1 VAESKP
7 IPVTD
12 VPPRPTRATDAHK
25 HTTGRVG
32 ILGGGPGM
40 SGAAVLCGLGALRA
54 GAGLVRVFC
63 AAASQPIVATS
74 EPCLMTTALPDGDPT
89 DFLEPLIDG
98 PDWWTVLAVG
108 PGLGRSENA
117 LAAVR
122 HVCASK
128 AVPIVLDADG
138 LAPLFESGPNAF
150 VAHGPAAGFDVI
162 TWPAV
167 ITPHAGEMRRLREGA
182 GLSPQDEQD
191 DDTRV
196 RAAHEYACLIDGVV
210 VYKGPRTVVADPTR
224 AYVNTTGNPGM
235 ATGGM
240 GDVLTGLIA
249 SLIGQGMEPFDA
261 SRLAVYV
268 HGLAADRLA
277 KNVGAIGYLAREV
290 ADALPAALTEASAPR
305 IGFR

>member
-1 VAESKP
+1 MAESKP
-7 IPVTD
+7 ILVTD
-12 VPPRPTRATDAHK
+12 VPPRPPRAIDAHK
-25 HTTGRVG
+25 HITGRVG

-40 SGAAVLCGLGALRA
+40 SGAAVLSGLGALRG
-54 GAGLVRVFC
+54 GAGLVRVYC
-63 AAASQPIVATS
+63 AAASQPIVAAS

-89 DFLEPLIDG
+89 DFIEPLIDG

-138 LAPLFESGPNAF
+138 LTPLQEGGPNAF

-191 DDTRV
+191 DHTRV
-196 RAAHEYACLIDGVV
+196 RVAHEYACLIDGVV
-210 VYKGPRTVVADPTR
+210 VYKGPRTVVSDPTR
-224 AYVNTTGNPGM
+224 AYINLTGNSGM

-249 SLIGQGMEPFDA
+249 ALIGQGMEPFDA
-261 SRLAVYV
+261 GRLAVYA

-277 KNVGAIGYLAREV
+277 KNVGAVGYLAREV
-290 ADALPAALTEASAPR
+290 ADALPIALAEASVPR